1 MEERAKKDIEEMWSM
16 LDGIKSDDIELDG
29 LTVRAGNKVLKLEVV
44 SEEPLDIEEEI
55 RKEYRDKLIEK
66 LNIIKKHINDKINS
80 MSDFVSRIRFEY
92 ERKEEE
98 LTRKLHEAKLMPD
111 VSVEDA
117 KKGLSVVKGTGQD
130 EYIWL
135 VQGIYWPK
143 TLDQEYIDPKY
154 QKKMITPIVVL
165 IETKGKKVQRVST
178 RQPIGLGYFQH
189 YHQSNPDCW
198 GRWKYPR
205 NWETP
210 IDIINIA
217 QEAQIV
223 LENIN
228 SGSLAERRPRGLPRY
243 NTVCRHLT
251 GEKKAPDNKVNL
263 RREEKRVG
271 VEENSNIDESDFW
284 TS

>member
-154 QKKMITPIVVL
+154 QKKMITPIGCLV
-165 IETKGKKVQRVST
+165 ETLCTFLPLVSIKTTIRV
-178 RQPIGLGYFQH
+178 
-189 YHQSNPDCW
+189 
-198 GRWKYPR
+198 
-205 NWETP
+205 
-210 IDIINIA
+210 II
-217 QEAQIV
+217 
-223 LENIN
+223 L
-228 SGSLAERRPRGLPRY
+228 
-243 NTVCRHLT
+243 
-251 GEKKAPDNKVNL
+251 
-263 RREEKRVG
+263 
-271 VEENSNIDESDFW
+271 F
-284 TS
+284 